1 VCVCVCVCVCCVVLW
16 CIFMCDA
23 YVLLTGLTGR
33 LTLVV
38 VLERVEVLV
47 TKELPLVAVC
57 NCGASIRKRF

>member
-1 VCVCVCVCVCCVVLW
+1 
-16 CIFMCDA
+16 MCDA